1 MNLNRSRSKAETRN
15 RILSAGY
22 EIVSNRGYESL
33 TRDKLSMV
41 SGISKEEISEFFPT
55 DDELR
60 TILQSELDATIIR
73 FGDYELGT
81 LPDDATSMDKL
92 KAIGRAYFSFSQESP
107 DIFGAFISN
116 PMPIHFPTDFDED
129 MDKLKMRPTV
139 TRVLGYIHD
148 LIEEYDGP
156 RDVDFLLHVALAT
169 CGTIHGITHLCT
181 YGICRLLSPVAK
193 KQLLQGSLECLSEGV
208 LRAIR
213 KGGKIEIEPHSMAG
227 NIPINDT
234 PKAPEFPRNNDEE
247 KQIAVY
253 RGLIDLVWD
262 LGEEQVD
269 ISKVSQYADL
279 PMKDVLRL
287 TDGADKL
294 LKTVEDYLDNQDQ
307 GFIGVQCFSL
317 PGGANAF
324 SYIKAAG
331 YGYVSFALHDPIG
344 WNVLIEIASGSIVP
358 TDFDNFDEREGMG
371 VAFSFLVE
379 LTKKAIENS
388 ESPRQ
393 TWILYSQVFA
403 AWASAHGLA
412 HLFST
417 GNLRNLED
425 QDKLDLIGPVFDIV
439 TQGLLSTLNIESV
452 DELEAE

>member
-81 LPDDATSMDKL
+81 LPDDATS
-92 KAIGRAYFSFSQESP
+92 
-107 DIFGAFISN
+107 
-116 PMPIHFPTDFDED
+116 

-439 TQGLLSTLNIESV
+439 IQGLLSTLNIESV